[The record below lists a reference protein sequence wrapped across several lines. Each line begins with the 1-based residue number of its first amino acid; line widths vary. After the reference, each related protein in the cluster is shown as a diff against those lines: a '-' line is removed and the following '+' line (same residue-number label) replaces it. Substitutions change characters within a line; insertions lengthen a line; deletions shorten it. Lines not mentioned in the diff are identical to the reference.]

1 MASVSRDMIFVGRVL
16 HEDDSFITMEIGKS
30 DDVEFTLQKDED
42 GETVGGDRFLTVMFI
57 KMEEDGAEF
66 WKPWEGAE
74 NE

>member
-1 MASVSRDMIFVGRVL
+1 MPGVSRDMVFVGRVL

-30 DDVEFTLQKDED
+30 DDVEFTLQKNEE

-57 KMEEDGAEF
+57 RMENDGAEV
-66 WKPWEGAE
+66 WKPWEEGT